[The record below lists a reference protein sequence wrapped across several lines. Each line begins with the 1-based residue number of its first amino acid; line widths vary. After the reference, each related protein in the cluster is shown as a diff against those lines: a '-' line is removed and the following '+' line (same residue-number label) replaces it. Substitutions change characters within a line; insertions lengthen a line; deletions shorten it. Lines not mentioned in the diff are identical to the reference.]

1 MSSSQ
6 GPRSLGGVIRTLFA
20 KRPDPYLGND
30 LDNARRLGGVMWLM
44 YGTVA
49 AIVLPLAPPSGR
61 YAVAAWVV
69 AAWIVAW
76 SLLTG
81 RHWLRRSKAGFNTLL
96 AGSYLAVGQLAT
108 LQALAGSGASAY
120 QELYLLLAVY
130 TGAVH
135 PPRRVAAFLLVLS
148 AAACLPLLYADAT
161 SVTAADVAVR
171 LVLWLALSGLT
182 MIVIAQLR
190 AQRTALRVETDH
202 AQELAL
208 QDPLTGIGNRRR
220 LMADLDQRLGVATA
234 DRPLVLAMFDLDG
247 FKAYND
253 TYGHSTGDALLKRLG
268 DKLAATMAGR
278 GQSYRMGG
286 DEFCVLATVAA
297 HDAPEIVDC
306 AAQALSDSGHG
317 FDVRASCGWVLLP
330 DEHAGDPSAALRIA
344 DRRMYAQKTL
354 GRASAGRQTVDVLLK
369 VLSERSA
376 ELGVHLH
383 DVTGLCRAV
392 AERLQLSAEDIGPL
406 LQAAS
411 LHDIGKAAIPDSI
424 LDKPGPLTA
433 DDWSFMR
440 THTVI
445 GERILCAAPAL
456 TQAARL
462 VRASHERWDGT
473 GYPDR
478 LKADAIPLGARII
491 AVCDA
496 YDAMV
501 STRPYRSRMSTEV
514 ALEELRRCAGSQF
527 DGRIVEAFCAVVA
540 ERAPAER

>member
-1 MSSSQ
+1 MSGSQ
-6 GPRSLGGVIRTLFA
+6 DPKSLGGVIRTLFA
-20 KRPDPYLGND
+20 KRPDPYLNND

-61 YAVAAWVV
+61 HATAAWIV
-69 AAWIVAW
+69 AAWIVVW

-81 RHWLRRSKAGFNTLL
+81 LHWLRRSNAGFNTLL

-108 LQALAGSGASAY
+108 LQALSGSGASAY

-130 TGAVH
+130 TAAVH
-135 PPRRVAAFLLVLS
+135 PPRRVASFLLVLS
-148 AAACLPLLYADAT
+148 AAACLPLLYQGAT
-161 SVTAADVAVR
+161 SATAADVAVR
-171 LVLWLALSGLT
+171 LVLWLALSALT

-190 AQRTALRVETDH
+190 AQRRALQVETEH

-208 QDPLTGIGNRRR
+208 QDSLTGLGNRRR
-220 LMADLDQRLGVATA
+220 LMADLDQRLNGATA

-253 TYGHSTGDALLKRLG
+253 TYGHATGDALLKRLA

-297 HDAPEIVDC
+297 HEAPETVDC
-306 AAQALSDSGHG
+306 AAQALSDRGHG
-317 FDVRASCGWVLLP
+317 FDVHASCGWVLLP
-330 DEHAGDPSAALRIA
+330 DEQAGDPSSALRIA
-344 DRRMYAQKTL
+344 DRRMYAQKNL
-354 GRASAGRQTVDVLLK
+354 ARASAGRQTVDVLLK

-392 AERLQLSAEDIGPL
+392 AERLQLNAEDIGPL

-424 LDKPGPLTA
+424 LDKPGPLNA

-456 TQAARL
+456 AQAARL
-462 VRASHERWDGT
+462 VRSSHERWDGS

-478 LKADAIPLGARII
+478 LKAESIPLGARII

-501 STRPYRSRMSTEV
+501 SSRPYRSRMSREV